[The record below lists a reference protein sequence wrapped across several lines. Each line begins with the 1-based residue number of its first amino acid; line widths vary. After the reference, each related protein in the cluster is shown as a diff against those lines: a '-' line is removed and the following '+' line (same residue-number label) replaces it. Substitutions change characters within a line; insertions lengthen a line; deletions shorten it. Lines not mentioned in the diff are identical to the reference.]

1 MRVPQISVFL
11 ENRRGRLREACACLA
26 DVGINLVSLSLADT
40 TDFGIL
46 RIIVEDTERAMSVL
60 KQTKFT
66 TNRTDV
72 LAVEVDDRPGGL
84 ATLLAAVDEAELN
97 VEYMYA
103 FNEKR
108 ERRAILIFRFEDP
121 DQAADALGQA
131 GVNVLSRIEL
141 FETVKSGR

>member
-1 MRVPQISVFL
+1 
-11 ENRRGRLREACACLA
+11 LREACACLA